1 MNIRLA
7 TYYHAKDVPAL
18 PGSNIFHST
27 ELFHVLE
34 QTRGVRPLLLVAYEG
49 KSPVGKLLCITRRST
64 NLLRFAEKSYAYGT
78 GEYFPSSYPKEHIFQ
93 ELLSYFTQQFA
104 EKSFLLEFR
113 NLEEPLFGYRYFRQ
127 NGYFPIRW
135 LRVRNSLHHD
145 SLDKWMSTSRKRQI
159 HQGLKNGAV
168 IDVARTEAD
177 VQAFFS
183 MLKHYYSPKI
193 HRYLPDIGFFTTLL
207 ASHCGRIFIIRYKNK
222 IIGGSVCLFSGEDA
236 YLLFSGGMRKT
247 YPLQFPGVLAVWGA
261 MQYARE
267 HGYAH
272 FEFIDAGLPFK
283 KYGFRDFILRF
294 GGKQMSSRRW
304 FHVRWNWLNRLL
316 TKVYE
321 WIKLFL
327 NNGISLKK
335 SSKSFFFQHNFL
347 FFVCVYIKHV
357 L

>member
-168 IDVARTEAD
+168 IDVARTETD

-207 ASHCGRIFIIRYKNK
+207 AHSSHCGRIFIIRYKNK

-247 YPLQFPGVLAVWGA
+247 YPLQYPGVLAVWGA

-316 TKVYE
+316 TKIYV
-321 WIKLFL
+321 
-327 NNGISLKK
+327 
-335 SSKSFFFQHNFL
+335 
-347 FFVCVYIKHV
+347 
-357 L
+357 

>member
-1 MNIRLA
+1 M
-7 TYYHAKDVPAL
+7 
-18 PGSNIFHST
+18 
-27 ELFHVLE
+27 
-34 QTRGVRPLLLVAYEG
+34 
-49 KSPVGKLLCITRRST
+49 
-64 NLLRFAEKSYAYGT
+64 
-78 GEYFPSSYPKEHIFQ
+78 
-93 ELLSYFTQQFA
+93 
-104 EKSFLLEFR
+104 
-113 NLEEPLFGYRYFRQ
+113 FGYRYFRQ

-207 ASHCGRIFIIRYKNK
+207 AHSSHCGRIFIIRYKNK

-316 TKVYE
+316 TKVY
-321 WIKLFL
+321 
-327 NNGISLKK
+327 
-335 SSKSFFFQHNFL
+335 
-347 FFVCVYIKHV
+347 V
-357 L
+357 